1 MTIHSITFTVFA
13 IAMIFP
19 GSSAPIIAARL
30 ARNRRK
36 IFEAFRTSSAT
47 SPTNAKTLSEI
58 GIKSSNLFRT
68 QVRRKVIVQVE
79 NEKFYLDEA
88 REREMDRLRH
98 RIVASVISAMLIFLL
113 IMLLYR

>member
-1 MTIHSITFTVFA
+1 
-13 IAMIFP
+13 MIFP
-19 GSSAPIIAARL
+19 GSSAPIIGARL
-30 ARNRRK
+30 ARNRHK
-36 IFEAFRTSSAT
+36 IFEAFRISSTT

-58 GIKSSNLFRT
+58 GIKNSHLFRT

-98 RIVASVISAMLIFLL
+98 RIAAGVIITLLIFLL
-113 IMLLYR
+113 VMVLNR

>member
-1 MTIHSITFTVFA
+1 MVGA
-13 IAMIFP
+13 II
-19 GSSAPIIAARL
+19 

-47 SPTNAKTLSEI
+47 SPTNARTLSEI
-58 GIKSSNLFRT
+58 GVKNSILFRT
-68 QVRRKVIVQVE
+68 QVRRKVIIQVE
-79 NEKFYLDEA
+79 TDKYYLDET
-88 REREMDRLRH
+88 REKEMDRLRH